1 MIDQRLSHPTVEL
14 SSRLVLLYVKTSK
27 KNVGSE
33 KFGLE
38 KFDDAVHDPLD
49 LASSAPSGH
58 TAPIKIP
65 ATLQMAPLRDN
76 QARLSE
82 KSHNG
87 LVLGGPPDLLPTPT
101 SCSPGCHH
109 RLARARTQDAP
120 QK

>member
-1 MIDQRLSHPTVEL
+1 MIDQRLSHPIVEL
-14 SSRLVLLYVKTSK
+14 SSRLVLLYIKTSK

-65 ATLQMAPLRDN
+65 ATPQMVPSSAVREISQWVVPIKIPAPGKRYPSSAVREIS
-76 QARLSE
+76 QWA
-82 KSHNG
+82 G
-87 LVLGGPPDLLPTPT
+87 FGWT
-101 SCSPGCHH
+101 S
-109 RLARARTQDAP
+109 
-120 QK
+120 